1 MRKSRELKIE
11 TLLLIKSGIVWCYS
25 RNSTLVIICF
35 LKSIFY
41 SILYY
46 LKIYRF
52 KYGFNYCAFRGQFL
66 GVQTQ
71 WRKRF
76 QNNCYVELL
85 RTAALLLKRFET
97 YYVVLLNFFSKYHLQ
112 LSAELRLQDQSVKQ
126 ISAGLK
132 PNGPL
137 LLTNL
142 GEFIM
147 SDF

>member
-1 MRKSRELKIE
+1 M
-11 TLLLIKSGIVWCYS
+11 IKSDIVWCYS
-25 RNSTLVIICF
+25 RNSTLVINCF
-35 LKSIFY
+35 LKSIFC

-46 LKIYRF
+46 LKKYRF